1 MTEYISFSGGST
13 STRTLTGG
21 IAIDSGFFD
30 NKATVSD
37 TFDPI
42 ELTSIHSFCSDI
54 AGNPDT
60 LVIAACSLTATAN
73 VRVAVQWMEI
83 T

>member
-1 MTEYISFSGGST
+1 MTEYKSFSGGTT
-13 STRTLTGG
+13 SAFTVSGG

-30 NKATVSD
+30 NKASISNV
-37 TFDPI
+37 FDPV
-42 ELTSIHSFCSDI
+42 ELTSMHSFCSNI

-60 LVIAACSLTATAN
+60 LVIAVCSLTATPDI
-73 VRVAVQWMEI
+73 RVAVQWMEI